1 MKVLPFFVL
10 ANSGIKILCDQVCP
24 FGQCF
29 VCSWGNISGSF
40 THLKQ
45 TTQEGFVLQ
54 PDFGGQYYVFEYTA
68 APDQPPT
75 PPVFTYFPY

>member
-1 MKVLPFFVL
+1 
-10 ANSGIKILCDQVCP
+10 
-24 FGQCF
+24 
-29 VCSWGNISGSF
+29 
-40 THLKQ
+40 
-45 TTQEGFVLQ
+45 VLQ